1 MPAAEQAMDTAAMP
15 SLIEPAELLP
25 LLGSGD
31 LVLMDTRD
39 VSAFKRAHLPGAFS
53 CEDIFYY
60 LCLPENG
67 GLTGLA
73 EFFTRMFAEAGIR
86 PESRV
91 VFYEHAMDNGYGRS
105 CRGWMLANYL
115 GHARVQ
121 VLHGGFQAWSVL
133 GLPVT
138 GEVVTPQPYP
148 FAAVVTPGQIIGQA
162 EMFARLNQENMVLV
176 DCRDYAEWLGANS
189 SPYGYDYCPRKGRIP
204 GSVWLEWYRLM
215 EHRGGAAWFR
225 SAEEI
230 SRLCAEGGITPDKKV
245 IVYCFKGAR
254 ASAVVMALR
263 RSGFPDVV
271 NYLASWNEWSR
282 DLTLPADEEYPND
295 IA

>member
-1 MPAAEQAMDTAAMP
+1 MDDGNLP
-15 SLIEPAELLP
+15 SLIDPSELLA
-25 LLGSGD
+25 LLGSSG
-31 LVLMDTRD
+31 LVILDTREA
-39 VSAFKRAHLPGAFS
+39 SAFKRSHLPGAIS

-67 GLTGLA
+67 GLPGLQ
-73 EFFTRMFAEAGIR
+73 EFFTQMFTAAGVK
-86 PESRV
+86 PDSRV
-91 VFYEHAMDNGYGRS
+91 ILYEHAMDNGYGRS
-105 CRGWMLANYL
+105 CRGWLLFKYL
-115 GHARVQ
+115 GHERVQ
-121 VLHGGFQAWSVL
+121 VLHGGFQAWAVL
-133 GLPVT
+133 GYPVT
-138 GEVVTPQPYP
+138 NEVIEPEPYP
-148 FAAVVTPGQIIGQA
+148 FQPVVAMGQIIGQE
-162 EMFARLNQENMVLV
+162 EMLARLNQENMVLV

-225 SAEEI
+225 SPEEI
-230 SRLCAEGGITPDKKV
+230 TRLCAEVGITPDKKV

-282 DLTLPADEEYPND
+282 DLALPADEEYPAENF
-295 IA
+295 